1 MSYPT
6 PGPRPGP
13 VPGPPPGS
21 NPVPGPTAG
30 FNAQPGPPSG
40 FNPVPGPPR
49 GFNPLPGRSD
59 GETGHPAVDGML
71 AALENAAQLPPAAQ
85 IAEYEAAHDVL
96 RETLASIDG

>member
-13 VPGPPPGS
+13 TPGPRPGPTPGAVPGPTPGVVPGPPPGY
-21 NPVPGPTAG
+21 
-30 FNAQPGPPSG
+30 NA
-40 FNPVPGPPR
+40 
-49 GFNPLPGRSD
+49 LPERSD

-71 AALENAAQLPPAAQ
+71 AALENAAQLPPAEQ

>member
-13 VPGPPPGS
+13 MPGQMPGPRPGAMPGAVPGPPPG
-21 NPVPGPTAG
+21 
-30 FNAQPGPPSG
+30 FNA
-40 FNPVPGPPR
+40 
-49 GFNPLPGRSD
+49 LPERSD

-71 AALENAAQLPPAAQ
+71 AALENAAQLPPAEQ